1 MGIIYIITNKVNGK
15 QYVGKTTETIEK
27 RLKEHIKDSKNR
39 SKEKRPLYD
48 AMNKYGIENFII
60 EKLEECDN
68 DILSEREKYWINKKK
83 TYHYGY
89 NATLGG
95 DGSILYDYNEVA
107 EVYKKCQN
115 LTAAAREIG
124 CDVYTVKKA
133 CQSLDIP
140 ILTSQEVS
148 QRESGKKVAAIKN
161 HQIIK
166 IFDTISDAAKWLKE
180 IYPTEAKISSL
191 RINIGRVANGKR
203 ERCCGYEWKHI

>member
-15 QYVGKTTETIEK
+15 QYIGKTTETIEK
-27 RLKEHIKDSKNR
+27 RFKEHIKDSKNR
-39 SKEKRPLYD
+39 LKEKRPLYD
-48 AMNKYGIENFII
+48 AMNKYGVENFII
-60 EKLEECDN
+60 EELEECDN

-115 LTAAAREIG
+115 LTAAAKEIG

-148 QRESGKKVAAIKN
+148 QRESGKRVAAIKDQ
-161 HQIIK
+161 QIIK
-166 IFDTISDAAKWLKE
+166 IFDTLFEAAKWLKKVH
-180 IYPTEAKISSL
+180 PTEAKTSSI

-203 ERCCGYEWKHI
+203 GSCYGYKWKHI